1 METIPQN
8 EIKLKYNI
16 KLKLAALTEPQRL
29 KIQRK
34 IRKEA
39 GMIGAATYSRYINCR
54 TNDKADIPG
63 SVLQLFASHLHCTV
77 DELYNNENE

>member
-16 KLKLAALTEPQRL
+16 KLKLAALEESQRVR
-29 KIQRK
+29 IQRK
-34 IRKEA
+34 IRKTFG
-39 GMIGAATYSRYINCR
+39 GMGAATFSRYINCR
-54 TNDKADIPG
+54 TNDKVDIPG
-63 SVLQLFASHLHCTV
+63 LVLRLFANHLHCTV